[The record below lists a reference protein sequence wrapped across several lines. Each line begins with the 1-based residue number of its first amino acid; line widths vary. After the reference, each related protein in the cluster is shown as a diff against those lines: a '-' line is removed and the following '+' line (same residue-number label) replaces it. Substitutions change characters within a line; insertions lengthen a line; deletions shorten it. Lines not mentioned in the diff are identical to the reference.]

1 MVLASMTHFSN
12 ELRCGVDVV
21 GISNFLSFLRNTQ
34 DYRRDLRR
42 AEYGDE
48 RDEKMREFLE
58 KISPMSS
65 VGEIKKPV
73 FVVQGK
79 NDPRV
84 PVSESE
90 QMVKAIR
97 DQGGTAWYLMAKDE
111 GHGFAKKRNNDFQFL
126 ATILFL
132 QQFLLN

>member
-1 MVLASMTHFSN
+1 M
-12 ELRCGVDVV
+12 
-21 GISNFLSFLRNTQ
+21 
-34 DYRRDLRR
+34 R
-42 AEYGDE
+42 A
-48 RDEKMREFLE
+48 FLE
-58 KISPMSS
+58 QISPISS
-65 VGEIKKPV
+65 VRNITKPI

-97 DQGGTAWYLMAKDE
+97 DQSGTAWYLMAKDE
-111 GHGFAKKRNNDFQFL
+111 GHGFAKKKNNDFQFL

-132 QQFLLN
+132 QEFLLN